1 MDIFKWLDDGSFVK
15 SYIINDF
22 RESEDSYYINLK
34 AVFIDNSE
42 LHIKE
47 YIDDVHRKYAFH
59 WQNEDGI
66 LLI

>member
-47 YIDDVHRKYAFH
+47 YIEMFIENMLFTGKTKMEFY
-59 WQNEDGI
+59 
-66 LLI
+66 